1 MKPAFT
7 PVPEIHL
14 PSGQIVPAFEVSTF
28 LCGKRVV
35 PNETPD
41 AEPRVVWSI
50 PKTTWR
56 PGAT

>member
-35 PNETPD
+35 PNDNPD
-41 AEPRVVWSI
+41 AEPRCVVDSQDDLAPWCY
-50 PKTTWR
+50 
-56 PGAT
+56 